1 MNAFDMVSTGALML
15 LGIILLTLVL
25 QTLRLREI
33 WQMMLDGQRT
43 ARGTGIGNLENKEL
57 RSALRAEKAHV
68 EQLRRKLE
76 LLQLLIPTASGEQ
89 A

>member
-1 MNAFDMVSTGALML
+1 MNALDMVSTGALML

-33 WQMMLDGQRT
+33 WQMMLDGHRAARRT
-43 ARGTGIGNLENKEL
+43 DIGNLENKEL

-68 EQLRRKLE
+68 DQLRRKLE
-76 LLQLLIPTASGEQ
+76 LLQLLIPAVSGEQ